1 MRAKQV
7 LCFNSSRIKGEELVS
22 KIHLRTESV
31 ATTAVG
37 SVVVNSLFVA
47 TTKSQCQGISFYNV
61 GFFFQSCF

>member
-7 LCFNSSRIKGEELVS
+7 LCFNSSRIKGEELES
-22 KIHLRTESV
+22 KIHLRTGSV

-47 TTKSQCQGISFYNV
+47 ATRSQCQGLSFYKV
-61 GFFFQSCF
+61 RFFFQSCF